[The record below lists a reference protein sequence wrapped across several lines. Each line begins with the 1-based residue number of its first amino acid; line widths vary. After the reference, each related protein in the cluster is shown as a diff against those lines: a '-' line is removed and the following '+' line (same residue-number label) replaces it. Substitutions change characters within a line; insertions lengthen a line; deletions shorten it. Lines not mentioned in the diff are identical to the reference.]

1 MVFVCYSACI
11 VKHVKD
17 CAKVIFRPI
26 QAHDKHVLVGVSAV
40 DPGILQTINIFQNV
54 MKRFPALKIFFLVS
68 IADRERRNLFKPIEN
83 RYLTFS
89 ANRQLIHEPVFNFEP
104 HAYCKSFYKRSI
116 KIKDKQQL
124 ITVVAVKKT
133 TAGFTCK
140 GCLIYPAIIVGTEM
154 FF

>member
-17 CAKVIFRPI
+17 CAKVIFRLI

-89 ANRQLIHEPVFNFEP
+89 INRQLIHEPVFNFEP
-104 HAYCKSFYKRSI
+104 HAYCKSFYQRNALFQGK
-116 KIKDKQQL
+116 L
-124 ITVVAVKKT
+124 
-133 TAGFTCK
+133 
-140 GCLIYPAIIVGTEM
+140 
-154 FF
+154 